1 MHLIKLS
8 HSYWTAIDL
17 DGQIRNLP
25 TALSDLLNS
34 KELRDSVAQSVKIDG
49 GLTQLILKTHSE
61 LLRRKLDAKC
71 NLLERRDYEL
81 TAGAQVL

>member
-61 LLRRKLDAKC
+61 LLRLKLDAEC